1 MNALRSTMREIIKLR
16 SYFIFFV
23 LILGNYARADIAL
36 TKGWNLVG
44 NGQSTDIAVSSVF
57 NDTKKVTT
65 VWKWDTSSSRWA
77 FYTPLQTD
85 GGAAYAVSKGY
96 DSLSVIHPGE
106 GFWVNST
113 AAWNATVSSASQF
126 SSSNFAKSGA
136 NSIQV
141 GWNLIA
147 IGDSMT
153 AAEFNA
159 SLAPATSNTGAI
171 PINVTTLWAWDA
183 EKSSWYFYAP
193 NLEAQG
199 GSALQNYISNKGY
212 LDFTSTGKKL
222 GGAVGFWVNV
232 PDTSYTTV
240 SSNVTGQSTSSSLST
255 QVITMSAPSTWV
267 LGTPVTV
274 TLGTSSGLSA
284 SLSTTTTS
292 VCTVNGTTVT
302 LVTLGKCTLVAS
314 QSGNSK
320 YLAASDLT
328 QSFNVISDIP
338 PLIPSISN
346 IANLTMTVGDPIL
359 AIGST
364 SNLQTSSESAPVFSN
379 GPLMAKVQDTTATVT
394 WVTDKP
400 SLSGISWSDSSSHG
414 SQTETKLATN
424 HAKVITGL
432 KPNTSYQLFLT
443 ATDGK
448 GNGPTI
454 SSTVSF
460 TTTASTSSQATL
472 PQAST
477 MANCDRSK
485 NLIGA
490 NDTQGWNV
498 LSLTT
503 APNRPA
509 CILAMQDAG
518 KYIVVSVK
526 DIYDS
531 NGLICDLVV
540 IAKKTGA
547 TTCINVPLTYRSK
560 TGNPEFSLGDENF
573 LPGQLTP
580 DGKYFAVVFTA
591 GKSLVETKNRE
602 GAYMGYLRLDFS
614 ATVPS
619 SSIAYLMYSP
629 TPTWCNYITTIN
641 GGNITNS
648 SFWLL
653 PNGDLTFSVI
663 NFSECDSS
671 NPAPTPY
678 YYYMKVDPKADPLN
692 PGMTLFNVGNTR
704 SSVMNPN
711 SSPLAKWILTRY
723 PDFTP
728 NFSGATL
735 PWASESSGIV
745 SFYVIASGATGVPI
759 SSVSKACP
767 EFGSGVL
774 VKININTL
782 TNAIDFEDLGATTI
796 GAGYGNGPNTNNI
809 FLEPDGKFFTSMR
822 WSISDAPTP
831 KVIVS
836 KLQKTLDGSSC
847 ETNTPI
853 MTTQATLPNI
863 LSDDLFKNTHDIP
876 FTYSTDNYV
885 FMLSYFSNR
894 NSGRPECSST
904 TGCQIGTDALVVAYN
919 KKTGVAKEVPLSPLV
934 GKIPLSVYS
943 TFSNPV
949 NDELR
954 TTLYD
959 KAGNMY
965 FANIS
970 SQGVS
975 SNIKFPQGFSTT
987 SGFVNFATPPSV
999 P

>member
-1 MNALRSTMREIIKLR
+1 MKTGLNFKISWVFVWAL
-16 SYFIFFV
+16 FFSSV
-23 LILGNYARADIAL
+23 VRADITL
-36 TKGWNLVG
+36 LKGWNLVG
-44 NGQSTDIAVSSVF
+44 NGQTSDITVASALSDVS
-57 NDTKKVTT
+57 KVTT
-65 VWKWDTSSSRWA
+65 VWKWNSATSRWA
-77 FYTPLQTD
+77 FYTPMQTD
-85 GGAAYAVSKGY
+85 GGAAYALSKGY
-96 DSLSVIHPGE
+96 DTLTVIQPGE
-106 GFWVNST
+106 GFWVNAATAST
-113 AAWNATVSSASQF
+113 VAISGASPFAA
-126 SSSNFAKSGA
+126 SNFAKGGS
-136 NSIQV
+136 NSLQT

-147 IGDSMT
+147 MGDTMT
-153 AAEFNA
+153 AAQFNA
-159 SLAPATSNTGAI
+159 SIAPATSGTQTV

-183 EKSSWYFYAP
+183 QKSSWYFYAP
-193 NLEAQG
+193 NLQALG
-199 GSALQNYISNKGY
+199 GNSLSSYINNKGY
-212 LDFTSTGKKL
+212 LDFTTNNKML
-222 GGAVGFWVNV
+222 GDAVGFWVNV

-240 SSNVTGQSTSSSLST
+240 SSNVSASSSTSNLNT
-255 QVITMSAPSTWV
+255 QIITMSAPSTWV

-284 SLSTTTTS
+284 TLSTTTSS
-292 VCTVNGTTVT
+292 VCTVNGSTVT
-302 LVTLGKCTLVAS
+302 LLTLGKCDLVAS

-328 QSFNVISDIP
+328 QSFTVISDIP
-338 PLIPSISN
+338 PLIPAISN
-346 IANLTMTVGDPIL
+346 ISNLTMTVGDPTL

-364 SNLQTSSESAPVFSN
+364 SSLQTSSEAAPIFSN
-379 GPLMAKVQDTTATVT
+379 GPLMVKVQDTSATVT

-400 SLSGISWSDSSSHG
+400 SLSGISWSDSSSRG

-424 HAKVITGL
+424 HAKLITGL

-460 TTTASTSSQATL
+460 TTTASTSTQAAL

-477 MANCDRSK
+477 MSNCDRSK

-490 NDTQGWNV
+490 NDAQGWNV

-526 DIYDS
+526 DISDS

-580 DGKYFAVVFTA
+580 DGKFFTVVFTA
-591 GKSLVETKNRE
+591 GKSLYENQNRV
-602 GAYMGYLRLDFS
+602 GAYMGYLRIDFS
-614 ATVPS
+614 GNKPS
-619 SSIAYLMYSP
+619 SSIAYLMYTP
-629 TPTWCNYITTIN
+629 TPTWCNFITTIN

-653 PNGDLTFSVI
+653 PNGDLTMSIF
-663 NFSECDSS
+663 EPTGCDKPWSGS
-671 NPAPTPY
+671 PTGTSKFY
-678 YYYMKVDPKADPLN
+678 YVRVQPGADPLS
-692 PGMTLFNVGNTR
+692 PQMVLFNVGDPFTMD
-704 SSVMNPN
+704 SVK
-711 SSPLAKWILTRY
+711 SPLAAWLLTNY
-723 PDFTP
+723 P
-728 NFSGATL
+728 NFSPASFSGSTL
-735 PWASESSGIV
+735 PWSSESSGVV
-745 SFYVIASGATGVPI
+745 SFYVIASGATGAPAATVTM
-759 SSVSKACP
+759 SCP
-767 EFGSGVL
+767 EYGSGVL
-774 VKININTL
+774 VKVNVNTT
-782 TNAIDFEDLGATTI
+782 TNAISFEDQGATTL
-796 GAGYGNGPNTNNI
+796 GSGYGLGPNTNNI
-809 FLEPDGKFFTSMR
+809 FLEPSGKYFTSMR
-822 WSISDAPTP
+822 WTSSGSTNSRI
-831 KVIVS
+831 VVS
-836 KLQKTLDGSSC
+836 KLQKPLDKSAC
-847 ETNTPI
+847 ESTTEVH
-853 MTTQATLPNI
+853 TTQATTPQSLTA
-863 LSDDLFKNTHDIP
+863 SMQGIP

-885 FMLSYFSNR
+885 FMESFLSNPSAGRGCLEKLGCPIDSDAMVLSY
-894 NSGRPECSST
+894 
-904 TGCQIGTDALVVAYN
+904 N
-919 KKTGVAKEVPLSPLV
+919 KQTGVVQEVPLTPLNGAV
-934 GKIPLSVYS
+934 QLYS
-943 TFSNPV
+943 FSTYANPV

-970 SQGVS
+970 NQGVR